1 MPQNS
6 AVDGEGDD
14 VDVIVEV
21 AVSGVT
27 ESSEDSL
34 KDVEMEVAVD
44 VSLDDEELD
53 EVPVVVSLVDVDNG
67 AGEEE
72 DMLMAME
79 VDELEAVLVLDSLEE
94 VDSRIEVEDEALLEL
109 ELKLEDLEELAED
122 TTASHF
128 PNPAWQP
135 VPQYALPLPQYEYC
149 EQQSPYFPPEQVI
162 PAGDAP
168 YRLPQRAFVVTLTFA
183 PVVEGAAD
191 EVVRV
196 EVEVLTRLDIVEV
209 RAGATTPMQVPN
221 DDWQPVPQ

>member
-94 VDSRIEVEDEALLEL
+94 VESRIGVEDEALLEL

-128 PNPAWQP
+128 PNPA
-135 VPQYALPLPQYEYC
+135 
-149 EQQSPYFPPEQVI
+149 
-162 PAGDAP
+162 
-168 YRLPQRAFVVTLTFA
+168 
-183 PVVEGAAD
+183 
-191 EVVRV
+191 
-196 EVEVLTRLDIVEV
+196 
-209 RAGATTPMQVPN
+209 
-221 DDWQPVPQ
+221 